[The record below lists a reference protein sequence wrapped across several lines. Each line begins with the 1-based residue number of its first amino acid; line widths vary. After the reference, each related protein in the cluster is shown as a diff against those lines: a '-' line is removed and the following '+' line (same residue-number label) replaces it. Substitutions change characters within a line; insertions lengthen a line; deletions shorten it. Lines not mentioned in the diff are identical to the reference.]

1 MVRSR
6 AKKVTGTGVVKKRKS
21 KATIDKPKQS
31 KPGKIERYV
40 K

>member
-6 AKKVTGTGVVKKRKS
+6 AKKVTGTAVVKKRKS
-21 KATIDKPKQS
+21 KATIDKPK